1 MPMQQEIL
9 NEIHNNPVIQSNP
22 AVSSVSIS
30 LGYIGTGLLLFV
42 GSIGEATDAI
52 KLAGSIGG
60 LIMILISAR
69 RGYLDNQLKKTELK
83 IKKLEAKKLEKD
95 INGSSK

>member
-22 AVSSVSIS
+22 VVSSVSYA
-30 LGYIGTGLLLFV
+30 LGWIGSGLLLFI
-42 GSIGEATDAI
+42 GSIGEATDVVRFTGA
-52 KLAGSIGG
+52 IGG
-60 LIMILISAR
+60 LVMLFISLR
-69 RGYLDNQLKKTELK
+69 KSYIDNQIKKTELK

-95 INGSSK
+95 INGSSI

>member
-22 AVSSVSIS
+22 VVSSVSIA
-30 LGYIGTGLLLFV
+30 LGYIGSGLLLFI

-52 KLAGSIGG
+52 KLAGAIGG

-69 RGYLDNQLKKTELK
+69 RGYLDNQLKKIEIK
-83 IKKLEAKKLEKD
+83 MKKLEAKKLEND
-95 INGSSK
+95 INENGK